1 MIKYK
6 QDVDFL
12 LALEQELA
20 KIRPSK
26 RDGSLA
32 QLVEQRTFN
41 PLVPRSNRGRP
52 PYFEKSF
59 LMRSFFSLSH
69 IMYHSL

>member
-52 PYFEKSF
+52 TTFLF
-59 LMRSFFSLSH
+59 LMPDMGR
-69 IMYHSL
+69 